1 MFTEA
6 VLKKQAKVG
15 KIRKAL
21 WWQGRITATDVYPR
35 LVKCC
40 KLKILKIAWR
50 KKSFPGWKSGKLRK
64 LLTQIKNNN
73 TIQYFLKGKCCLKI
87 LL

>member
-50 KKSFPGWKSGKLRK
+50 KKSFPGRKSGKLRK
-64 LLTQIKNNN
+64 LLTQKK
-73 TIQYFLKGKCCLKI
+73 QKI
-87 LL
+87 LYSTF

>member
-40 KLKILKIAWR
+40 KLKILKIACS
-50 KKSFPGWKSGKLRK
+50 KKSFPGRKSGKFK
-64 LLTQIKNNN
+64 KTVDTNK
-73 TIQYFLKGKCCLKI
+73 K
-87 LL
+87 